1 MKLKLTLFSIFVVLG
16 LYAQK
21 QIQPYNFS
29 VSDKD
34 KTETIMIYAAAS
46 SANNL
51 TFTLKNAKDEVLFD
65 NEDNEISFQVFPFT
79 EVSFGKHLTD
89 AITSIKD
96 NEVENTY
103 DIIKERI
110 TDIKDNPIS
119 QKQKIAVQDV
129 RNIYQFFNALAITA
143 FAYDTEPVAGV
154 LKYTLNTTITKK
166 NIEGFD
172 ADVYFT
178 KRAKHLRDIIFK
190 GENTKNEGAK
200 DSVTT
205 EDDPMDDKF
214 IGYVL
219 ENHEASFDDFYQ
231 NSKGRHWH
239 KARVK
244 FKHYA
249 EKKLKELYN
258 VYQIK
263 NLIECGVFKKYQ
275 SMKTELT
282 LLNDS
287 VNLLNISKSNTEKLI
302 TALKETVK
310 NDELK
315 LKEASLIRT
324 DLEFYKNKK
333 ISIDARI
340 DEVESQIKEQ
350 KITLENL
357 KIFLKD
363 APSEQSKDKVIKQEE
378 LVKNL
383 NSSLANYNTQK
394 KEVEDQINILN
405 NNQKLSNIIEN
416 IKTFGEVIVG
426 KKNTLDSLTNSKKNL
441 EQLIRNKKTYIT
453 AKQNLIDIYISSKRS
468 EIKKLPLWNFKV
480 ETIEIDINDG
490 FIEHITTVGKAKLPV
505 IDESLVAYVI
515 DSLKV
520 ADSIKKKDNRNSDL
534 GQSSIKEMLEN
545 FYNERIVKEIFNNI
559 IDKELKFEN
568 EFPIGF
574 SSKSDFADLHKYT
587 LYAFEGAEKIF
598 SLPVTNVITLY
609 VQRHQNDRLDFS
621 PKDQVVSL
629 PSDDFARSNAVE
641 LKKETSSKILNVNI
655 YSDFLGLKE
664 GNPNGLLQFEVEK
677 NIPLWTKRMVL
688 GVGRSSNLGIV
699 NYVNFNLTWAK
710 IGDENKQLQVKYAD
724 RYVNNEYHP
733 DRYVTFLDMI
743 KYENTSVG
751 ADLNIASFDFPLLK
765 ARIELNAGIHYGRVN
780 VVDTLTNDVT
790 KPFDKNVNI
799 IRAYPDF
806 ILRIRPEERFGAYFR
821 FRPFK
826 TIVPNNEE
834 FYTVS
839 SEKEFVDNQKLTSK
853 WLHRFELGTYYT
865 PSPKGDNKFFFRYRY
880 TNTSDWETNGY
891 GEFQVGYLVYLKF

>member
-1 MKLKLTLFSIFVVLG
+1 MFIVFG
-16 LYAQK
+16 LHAQK
-21 QIQPYNFS
+21 QIQPYNYS
-29 VSDKD
+29 VTDPDKD

-46 SANNL
+46 SVNNL
-51 TFTLKNAKDEVLFD
+51 TFTLKNAKDEVLINND
-65 NEDNEISFQVFPFT
+65 GKEISFQVFPFT
-79 EVSFGKHLTD
+79 EISFGKNLTD

-96 NEVENTY
+96 NDVENTY
-103 DIIKERI
+103 GIIKERI
-110 TDIKDNPIS
+110 TNLKDSPIS
-119 QKQKIAVQDV
+119 QEQKIAVQDV
-129 RNIYQFFNALAITA
+129 RNIYQFFNALVITA

-154 LKYTLNTTITKK
+154 LKYSLNTTIAKK
-166 NIEGFD
+166 NIEGID

-178 KRAKHLRDIIFK
+178 KRAKDLRDSIFNK
-190 GENTKNEGAK
+190 DNKENGDKFMGYVNKFETKNKLFSDFYKNTKGPGTYRAK
-200 DSVTT
+200 
-205 EDDPMDDKF
+205 
-214 IGYVL
+214 
-219 ENHEASFDDFYQ
+219 
-231 NSKGRHWH
+231 
-239 KARVK
+239 VK

-258 VYQIK
+258 VYEFE
-263 NLIECGVFKKYQ
+263 NLIRCGVLKEYQ

-282 LLNDS
+282 MLNDS
-287 VNLLNISKSNTEKLI
+287 FNLLNISKNDVEKLI
-302 TALKETVK
+302 RTLEETVK

-315 LKEASLIRT
+315 LKEASLIST
-324 DLEFYKNKK
+324 NLEAYNNQKK
-333 ISIDARI
+333 SIDARI
-340 DEVESQIKEQ
+340 GEVESQINEQ
-350 KITLENL
+350 AKTLESL
-357 KIFLKD
+357 KKD
-363 APSEQSKDKVIKQEE
+363 TPNDPSVIKQEE
-378 LVKNL
+378 LLKSL
-383 NSSLANYNTQK
+383 NNALANYNAQQN
-394 KEVEDQINILN
+394 QITILN

-416 IKTFGEVIVG
+416 TKTFGEILVG
-426 KKNTLDSLTNSKKNL
+426 KKKSLDSLRNSKKDL
-441 EQLIRNKKTYIT
+441 EQRIRNQKTNIIT
-453 AKQNLIDIYISSKRS
+453 KQNLIDIYISTKKL

-490 FIEHITTVGKAKLPV
+490 FIEHITAVGKAELPV
-505 IDESLVAYVI
+505 IDESLVYYVI
-515 DSLKV
+515 DDLKV
-520 ADSIKKKDNRNSDL
+520 SNSIEKKDNRNSDVN
-534 GQSSIKEMLEN
+534 QSSIKEMLEN

-559 IDKELKFEN
+559 IGKELKFEN

-664 GNPNGLLQFEVEK
+664 GNPNGLLQFEIEK

-699 NYVNFNLTWAK
+699 NYINFNLTWAK
-710 IGDENKQLQVKYAD
+710 IGDENRQLQVKYAD
-724 RYVNNEYHP
+724 RYVNNDYRP

-780 VVDTLTNDVT
+780 VVDTLATDVT
-790 KPFDKNVNI
+790 KRFDKNVNM

>member
-1 MKLKLTLFSIFVVLG
+1 MKLKLTLLLLFLVLG

-29 VSDKD
+29 VSDSYKD

-46 SANNL
+46 SVNNL
-51 TFTLKNAKDEVLFD
+51 TFTLKNAKDEVLLD
-65 NEDNEISFQVFPFT
+65 KEDKEISFQVFPFT

-89 AITSIKD
+89 AITSMKEND
-96 NEVENTY
+96 VENTY
-103 DIIKERI
+103 EIIKGRI
-110 TDIKDNPIS
+110 KNLKDNPTS
-119 QKQKIAVQDV
+119 QEQKITVQDI
-129 RNIYQFFNALAITA
+129 RNIYQFFNALVITA
-143 FAYDTEPVAGV
+143 FAYDTEPIAGV
-154 LKYTLNTTITKK
+154 LKYSLNTTIAKK
-166 NIEGFD
+166 NIEGQD
-172 ADVYFT
+172 ANLYFR
-178 KRAKHLRDIIFK
+178 KNAKHLRKHVIEGAVCKKETDEFIQIVVDSDEYKVLKEFH
-190 GENTKNEGAK
+190 ENTKGPNTYKAK
-200 DSVTT
+200 
-205 EDDPMDDKF
+205 
-214 IGYVL
+214 
-219 ENHEASFDDFYQ
+219 
-231 NSKGRHWH
+231 
-239 KARVK
+239 VK

-263 NLIECGVFKKYQ
+263 GYWQDGFL
-275 SMKTELT
+275 
-282 LLNDS
+282 
-287 VNLLNISKSNTEKLI
+287 SNYI
-302 TALKETVK
+302 
-310 NDELK
+310 
-315 LKEASLIRT
+315 
-324 DLEFYKNKK
+324 FYKK
-333 ISIDARI
+333 
-340 DEVESQIKEQ
+340 
-350 KITLENL
+350 
-357 KIFLKD
+357 
-363 APSEQSKDKVIKQEE
+363 
-378 LVKNL
+378 
-383 NSSLANYNTQK
+383 
-394 KEVEDQINILN
+394 NILS
-405 NNQKLSNIIEN
+405 LEEI
-416 IKTFGEVIVG
+416 
-426 KKNTLDSLTNSKKNL
+426 NT
-441 EQLIRNKKTYIT
+441 NKKTLIDQNIKKIETIDSIAKPYNNLMFERNIT
-453 AKQNLIDIYISSKRS
+453 SENFNKAKNKETELKIRKDAIESSYNASPTTELDNESKALQNLITVMKDSIKYYERKLADYSKLIPFNQSNAKNEKDSFNAEITKSRDTIKLNEGEIKIIQNYIDNLIS
-468 EIKKLPLWNFKV
+468 ENRLKIKKLPLWNFDV

-490 FIEHITTVGKAKLPV
+490 FIEHITAVGKVKLPV
-505 IDESLVAYVI
+505 IDENLIRSFGG
-515 DSLKV
+515 
-520 ADSIKKKDNRNSDL
+520 KKAKDNDDYDR
-534 GQSSIKEMLEN
+534 IKEMLEY
-545 FYNERIVKEIFNNI
+545 FYNERIVKEIFNNV

-677 NIPLWTKRMVL
+677 NIPLWTKRMIL

-699 NYVNFNLTWAK
+699 NYINFNLTWAK
-710 IGDENKQLQVKYAD
+710 IGDENKKLQVKYAD

-733 DRYVTFLDMI
+733 NRYVTFLDMI

-780 VVDTLTNDVT
+780 VVDTLKNDAGMPLT
-790 KPFDKNVNI
+790 TLLDKNVNI

-839 SEKEFVDNQKLTSK
+839 SEKKFVDNQKLTSK